1 MFLRYEQIGEIFD
14 LLSLGVIVLSP
25 ERKIVSLNHAAETLT
40 GKKANAVVDQKC
52 YDVFLDYLCGG
63 HCKYLVEPGAEI
75 ETVVAEI
82 DFVDPNHKQCSL
94 TKIEAPIFDADQRLM
109 GLIEV
114 FQDHS
119 AFRDLIKRIR
129 FEDLRLKIILDNL
142 DIGVLTVD
150 RGDHISFFN
159 TMAEKITG
167 YARTELLGK
176 SCTKVFGPRFGK
188 DFKQAPK
195 LLENDSGHIRVETDL
210 ATREGQRIP
219 IQANYVPLKNE
230 EGAVVG
236 GLTTISDL
244 SLQYHYK
251 SAIRGQY
258 TYFDM
263 VGKHPEMQKIFE
275 VIPVIAASDATVLI
289 EGPTG
294 TGKDLLA
301 KIIHKASERADQ
313 KLIKVNCASLPDNLL
328 ESEMFG
334 YVKGA
339 FTGADRD
346 KPGRF
351 QLADGGTIFLDEIG
365 DLPLP
370 LQAKL
375 LRVIEDREFYPL
387 GSRQTT
393 HVNVRIL
400 SATNQNLKR
409 LAEEKKFREDLFYRL
424 NVMRLE
430 LPALKDRKSDLPLLI
445 EHILKRI
452 CTSKRATVSRIDEA
466 AMEILLNY
474 DYPGNVRELENI
486 LEHALIICRGD
497 TIEKKHFPL
506 WLLKI
511 GALNHSDE
519 HISGEARR
527 AWDERERL
535 IDTLRR
541 YRWNK
546 SHTARALDMDRTT
559 LWRKMKKYQIGDT
572 LDGE

>member
-1 MFLRYEQIGEIFD
+1 MFLRYDQIGEIFD

-25 ERKIVSLNHAAETLT
+25 DRKIVSLNRTAETLT
-40 GKKANAVVDQKC
+40 GKRAQ
-52 YDVFLDYLCGG
+52 DVLGENCFDIFLDYLCGG
-63 HCKYLVEPGAEI
+63 ICKYQEKPGLEI
-75 ETVVAEI
+75 ETSVSEI
-82 DFVDPNHKQCSL
+82 DFIAPNQKQCSL
-94 TKIEAPIFDADQRLM
+94 TKIESPLFGADHRLL
-109 GLIEV
+109 GCIEV

-142 DIGVLTVD
+142 DIGILTVD

-167 YARTELLGK
+167 FARTDLLGK
-176 SCTKVFGPRFGK
+176 SCARVFGPRFSK
-188 DFKQAPK
+188 EFQPPPNQ
-195 LLENDSGHIRVETDL
+195 LEDGNGHFRVETDL
-210 ATREGQRIP
+210 STREGQRIP
-219 IQANYVPLKNE
+219 VRTNYVPLKNE
-230 EGAVVG
+230 EGEVVG

-258 TYFDM
+258 TFYDM
-263 VGKHPEMQKIFE
+263 VGRHPEMQKIFE
-275 VIPVIAASDATVLI
+275 IIPVIASSDATVLI

-301 KIIHKASERADQ
+301 KIIHNASERANR
-313 KLIKVNCASLPDNLL
+313 KMIKVNCASLPDNLL

-339 FTGADRD
+339 FTGAERD

-351 QLADGGTIFLDEIG
+351 QMADGGSIFLDEIG

-393 HVNVRIL
+393 QVDVRII
-400 SATNQNLKR
+400 SATNQNLKQ
-409 LAEEKKFREDLFYRL
+409 LVEAKKFREDLYYRL

-430 LPALKDRKSDLPLLI
+430 LPSLKERKSDLPLLI

-452 CTSKRATVSRIDEA
+452 CTHKGTTINHIDES
-466 AMEILLNY
+466 AMEVLLNY

-497 TIEKKHFPL
+497 MIERKHFPL
-506 WLLKI
+506 WLLKDAPQEPSDDGSI
-511 GALNHSDE
+511 GYV
-519 HISGEARR
+519 GRV
-527 AWDERERL
+527 WDEKERI
-535 IDTLRR
+535 IDALRR
-541 YRWNK
+541 CRWNK
-546 SHTARALDMDRTT
+546 SQTARALNMDRTT
-559 LWRKMKKYQIGDT
+559 LWRKMKKYRIG
-572 LDGE
+572 EN

>member
-25 ERKIVSLNHAAETLT
+25 ERKIVSLNHAAEALT
-40 GKKANAVVDQKC
+40 GKKANETLGKNC
-52 YDVFLDYLCGG
+52 YEVFLDYLCGG
-63 HCKYLVEPGAEI
+63 KCKFLENPEGEI
-75 ETVVAEI
+75 ETSVSEI
-82 DFVDPNHKQCSL
+82 DFVDPQNRQCSL
-94 TKIEAPIFDADQRLM
+94 TKIETPVFDADHRLI
-109 GLIEV
+109 GCIEV

-150 RGDHISFFN
+150 RGNHISFFN
-159 TMAEKITG
+159 TVAEKITG
-167 YARTELLGK
+167 YARSELLGK
-176 SCTKVFGPRFGK
+176 ACTKVFGPRFGK
-188 DFKQAPK
+188 DFQRAPT
-195 LLENDSGHIRVETDL
+195 LLDDENGHIRVETDL
-210 ATREGQRIP
+210 TTREGQHIP
-219 IQANYVPLKNE
+219 IRANYVALKNE
-230 EGAVVG
+230 EGEVVG

-251 SAIRGQY
+251 SAIQGQY
-258 TYFDM
+258 TYYDM
-263 VGKHPEMQKIFE
+263 VGRHPEMQKIFE
-275 VIPVIAASDATVLI
+275 VIPVIASSDATVLI

-301 KIIHKASERADQ
+301 KIIHNVSDRADR

-375 LRVIEDREFYPL
+375 LRVIEDREFYAL

-393 HVNVRIL
+393 RVDVRIL
-400 SATNQNLKR
+400 SATNQNLKQ
-409 LAEEKKFREDLFYRL
+409 LVDEKKFREDLYYRL

-430 LPALKDRKSDLPLLI
+430 LPALKSRKSDLPLLI

-452 CTSKRATVSRIDEA
+452 CTTKNTNISRIDES
-466 AMEILLNY
+466 AMEVLLNY

-497 TIEKKHFPL
+497 TIERKHFPL
-506 WLLKI
+506 WLLKNE
-511 GALNHSDE
+511 ASDASDDS
-519 HISGEARR
+519 ISGSARR
-527 AWDERERL
+527 AWDEKER
-535 IDTLRR
+535 IVDTLRR
-541 YRWNK
+541 YRWNR
-546 SHTARALDMDRTT
+546 STTARALNMDRTT
-559 LWRKMKKYQIGDT
+559 LWRKMKKYQIG
-572 LDGE
+572 EH

>member
-1 MFLRYEQIGEIFD
+1 MFMRFEQIGEIFD

-25 ERKIVSLNHAAETLT
+25 ERKIVSLNHAAEALT
-40 GKKANAVVDQKC
+40 GKKAKDVLGRNC
-52 YDVFLDYLCGG
+52 YEIFLDYLCGG
-63 HCKYLVEPGAEI
+63 RCKYLERPEAEI
-75 ETVVAEI
+75 ETVVSEI
-82 DFVDPNHKQCSL
+82 DFTTPDDRRCSL
-94 TKIEAPIFDADQRLM
+94 TKIETPIFDADHRLM
-109 GLIEV
+109 GCIEV

-129 FEDLRLKIILDNL
+129 FEDMRLKIILDNL

-150 RGDHISFFN
+150 RGNHISFFN
-159 TMAEKITG
+159 TGAEKITG
-167 YARTELLGK
+167 FSRAQLLGK

-188 DFKQAPK
+188 VFQQAPD
-195 LLENDSGHIRVETDL
+195 LLEDDNGHLRVETDL
-210 ATREGQRIP
+210 TTREGQRLP
-219 IQANYVPLKNE
+219 VRANYVPLKNE
-230 EGAVVG
+230 EGTVVG
-236 GLTTISDL
+236 GLTTIADL
-244 SLQYHYK
+244 SLQYHYR
-251 SAIRGQY
+251 SAIQERY
-258 TYFDM
+258 TFYDM
-263 VGKHPEMQKIFE
+263 VGRHPEMQKIFE
-275 VIPVIAASDATVLI
+275 IIPVIASSDATVLI

-301 KIIHKASERADQ
+301 KIIHNASKRAGR

-351 QLADGGTIFLDEIG
+351 QLADGGSIFLDEIG
-365 DLPLP
+365 DLPLA

-393 HVNVRIL
+393 QVDVRII
-400 SATNQNLKR
+400 SATNQNLKQ
-409 LAEEKKFREDLFYRL
+409 LVEEKKFREDLYYRL

-430 LPALKDRKSDLPLLI
+430 LPALKERKSDLPLLI

-452 CTSKRATVSRIDEA
+452 CTTKHASISRIDEA
-466 AMEILLNY
+466 AMEVLLNY

-506 WLLKI
+506 WLLKNEACDAAD
-511 GALNHSDE
+511 G
-519 HISGEARR
+519 SGTGGVRR
-527 AWDERERL
+527 VWDEKERI
-535 IDTLRR
+535 IDALRR

-546 SHTARALDMDRTT
+546 SQTARALDMDRST
-559 LWRKMKKYQIGDT
+559 LWRKMKKYQIGQN
-572 LDGE
+572 

>member
-1 MFLRYEQIGEIFD
+1 MFLRYDQIGEIFD

-25 ERKIVSLNHAAETLT
+25 ERKIVSLNRAAEALT
-40 GKKANAVVDQKC
+40 GKKAK
-52 YDVFLDYLCGG
+52 DVLGKNCFDIFLNYLCGG
-63 HCKYLVEPGAEI
+63 RCKFLETPELEI
-75 ETVVAEI
+75 ETSVSEI
-82 DFVDPNHKQCSL
+82 DFIDPQQKQCSL
-94 TKIEAPIFDADQRLM
+94 TKIESPLFDANHRLL
-109 GLIEV
+109 GCVEV

-150 RGDHISFFN
+150 RGNHISFFN

-167 YARTELLGK
+167 FSRTDLLGK
-176 SCTKVFGPRFGK
+176 SCAKVFGPRFGK
-188 DFKQAPK
+188 DFQPD
-195 LLENDSGHIRVETDL
+195 LRQLEDDNGHFRVETDL
-210 ATREGQRIP
+210 TTREGQRIP
-219 IQANYVPLKNE
+219 VRTNYVPLKNE
-230 EGAVVG
+230 EGDVVG

-258 TYFDM
+258 TFYDM
-263 VGKHPEMQKIFE
+263 VGRHPEMQKIFE

-301 KIIHKASERADQ
+301 KIIHNASDRSDC

-334 YVKGA
+334 YVRGA
-339 FTGADRD
+339 FTGAERD

-351 QLADGGTIFLDEIG
+351 QMADGGTIFLDEIG

-393 HVNVRIL
+393 QVDVRII
-400 SATNQNLKR
+400 SATNQNLKE
-409 LAEEKKFREDLFYRL
+409 LAEQKRFREDLYYRL

-430 LPALKDRKSDLPLLI
+430 LPALKERKSDLPLLI

-452 CTSKRATVSRIDEA
+452 CTTKQATITRIDEA
-466 AMEILLNY
+466 AMEVLLNY

-497 TIEKKHFPL
+497 TIERKHFPL
-506 WLLKI
+506 WLLKD
-511 GALNHSDE
+511 APRAAT
-519 HISGEARR
+519 GEDGGRLARR
-527 AWDERERL
+527 VWDEKER
-535 IDTLRR
+535 IVDALRR
-541 YRWNK
+541 CRWNK
-546 SHTARALDMDRTT
+546 SQTARALNMDRTT
-559 LWRKMKKYQIGDT
+559 LWRKMKKYRIG
-572 LDGE
+572 EN

>member
-25 ERKIVSLNHAAETLT
+25 ERKIISLNHAAESLT
-40 GKKANAVVDQKC
+40 GKKATAVIGHNC
-52 YDVFLDYLCGG
+52 YEVFLDYLCSG
-63 HCKYLVEPGAEI
+63 HCKYLEEPGAEI
-75 ETVVAEI
+75 ETVVSEI
-82 DFVDPNHKQCSL
+82 DLVAPNDKQCSL
-94 TKIEAPIFDADQRLM
+94 TKIEFPIFDADHRLK
-109 GLIEV
+109 GCIEV

-167 YARTELLGK
+167 YSRTELLGK
-176 SCTKVFGPRFGK
+176 SCDKVFGSRFGK
-188 DFKQAPK
+188 DFKKAPEQLK
-195 LLENDSGHIRVETDL
+195 DGNGHIRVETDL
-210 ATREGQRIP
+210 TTREGQRIP
-219 IQANYVPLKNE
+219 VQANYVPLKNE
-230 EGAVVG
+230 EGSVVG

-263 VGKHPEMQKIFE
+263 VGRHPEMQKIFE
-275 VIPVIAASDATVLI
+275 IIPVIAASDATVLI

-301 KIIHKASERADQ
+301 KIIHNASDRAGQ

-365 DLPLP
+365 DLPLA

-375 LRVIEDREFYPL
+375 LRVIEDREFYAL

-393 HVNVRIL
+393 RVNVRIL

-452 CTSKRATVSRIDEA
+452 CTTKHASVGRIDEP
-466 AMEILLNY
+466 AMEVLLNY

-486 LEHALIICRGD
+486 LEHALIICCGD

-506 WLLKI
+506 WLLKSV
-511 GALNHSDE
+511 AQDHSDDD
-519 HISGEARR
+519 ISGAARR
-527 AWDERERL
+527 AWNEKERI

-546 SHTARALDMDRTT
+546 SHTARALSMDRTT
-559 LWRKMKKYQIGDT
+559 LWRKMKKYQIG
-572 LDGE
+572 EN